1 MRNFMWWDLENLTT
15 EAPALISKVRVLAYY
30 FTREQACNFF
40 IKRLWRRCFPV
51 NFAKFLRTPF
61 YRTLLDD
68 CFLFCICLIG
78 KKPLSKISRPQALLH
93 CFEKVPKIHNWTL
106 SKRRSF
112 PRFHLWIAKRECIYL
127 KTWVLAYY
135 CKWTNNYLVGSDDES
150 EFVKCDVSF
159 PKNC

>member
-1 MRNFMWWDLENLTT
+1 MRTRKTPNTATIHAVHMRNFRWWDLENLTT
-15 EAPALISKVRVLAYY
+15 EAPAFISKVRVLAYY
-30 FTREQACNFF
+30 FTREQACNFI

-78 KKPLSKISRPQALLH
+78 KKSLSKISRPQALLH

-106 SKRRSF
+106 SKRRSCTGLF
-112 PRFHLWIAKRECIYL
+112 LAFIY
-127 KTWVLAYY
+127 
-135 CKWTNNYLVGSDDES
+135 D
-150 EFVKCDVSF
+150 
-159 PKNC
+159 